1 MLLLIPLGAGET
13 TLRAPRATIVIVVLN
28 ALVFLWTARFDTA
41 RTAAAEGEITRVAE
55 WSLRV
60 AERDAPGL
68 AQHSGGY
75 GSVFVF
81 LERDPSWRQE
91 VRSAELRERLE
102 ACLDDYRKIR
112 SEHPFHRYGF
122 VPADISLARLLA
134 HQFLHADFLHIGFNM
149 LFLWTVGGLLELA
162 LGAAVFA
169 PAYLV
174 CGFVAAL
181 AHAAFHPGSPEPA
194 IGASGAVAG
203 AMGMFA
209 VLHGRQPVRLALVA
223 MLALAPRIFFLS
235 WPAWA
240 FLGLWFVEQVFFA
253 SFGLASLG
261 VAFWAHI
268 GGFVFGMLLGLALSA
283 LRGAPPEADARCR
296 Q

>member
-1 MLLLIPLGAGET
+1 MLLLIPLGAGDT
-13 TLRAPRATIVIVVLN
+13 AIRAPRVTLVIVALN
-28 ALVFLWTARFDTA
+28 ALVFFWTGRFDTT

-60 AERDAPGL
+60 AEKDVPGL
-68 AQHSGGY
+68 AQRAAGY
-75 GSVFVF
+75 GSVLAF
-81 LERDPSWRQE
+81 LDRDDSWRRE
-91 VRSAELRERLE
+91 VASAELRQRLE
-102 ACLDDYRKIR
+102 DCLEDYRRIR

-122 VPADISLARLLA
+122 VPSDISFTRLLA
-134 HQFLHADFLHIGFNM
+134 HQFLHADVFHLGFNM
-149 LFLWTVGGLLELA
+149 LFLWTVGGLLELT
-162 LGAAVFA
+162 LGAALFA

-174 CGFVAAL
+174 CGFIAAL

-209 VLHGRQPVRLALVA
+209 VLHGREPVRLALVA
-223 MLALAPRIFFLS
+223 MLALAPRIIFLS

-240 FLGLWFVEQVFFA
+240 FLGLWFAEQVFFA
-253 SFGLASLG
+253 SFDLASLG

-268 GGFVFGMLLGLALSA
+268 GGFVFGMLLGRGLSA
-283 LRGAPPEADARCR
+283 LRGARPPADHGG
-296 Q
+296 